1 MEDDLILGLTRA
13 VKEEVIENY
22 LLNRRVIDEICQDF
36 EHRKKRVK
44 RHREL
49 VGKRFLRIFG
59 LLIDPHYIK
68 EFIKIIEVERIRPF
82 EFFGGDL
89 DMRQLRLIPAS
100 GFTFRSRYRTLVKE
114 AYSRLIK
121 WASRYNESY
130 TELFEECKAVNINI
144 KNFNQEFDL
153 LAIIHFLKTMDIAE
167 LERKK
172 FLGGNFSSKEITSLE
187 KKMLFHTINWEAL
200 RLPKPIDLP
209 EYRKV
214 RKQLQALSDRVFDG
228 YQAKLRS
235 RIK

>member
-1 MEDDLILGLTRA
+1 MGNDLILGLTRA

-22 LLNRRVIDEICQDF
+22 LLNRRIIDEICQDF
-36 EHRKKRVK
+36 EHRKNRVN
-44 RHREL
+44 RYREL

-82 EFFGGDL
+82 EFFGSDL

-100 GFTFRSRYRTLVKE
+100 GFTFRSRYRTLLRE
-114 AYSRLIK
+114 AYNRLVK
-121 WASRYNESY
+121 WVTRYNESY
-130 TELFEECKAVNINI
+130 AELFEECKAVNINI

-153 LAIIHFLKTMDIAE
+153 LAIIHFLKTMDIAD
-167 LERKK
+167 LERKQ
-172 FLGGNFSSKEITSLE
+172 FLGGNFTSKELHSLE
-187 KKMLFHTINWEAL
+187 KKMLFHPINWESL

-209 EYRKV
+209 EYRRI
-214 RKQLQALSDRVFDG
+214 RKPLQSLSDRVFDG

-235 RIK
+235 LIK